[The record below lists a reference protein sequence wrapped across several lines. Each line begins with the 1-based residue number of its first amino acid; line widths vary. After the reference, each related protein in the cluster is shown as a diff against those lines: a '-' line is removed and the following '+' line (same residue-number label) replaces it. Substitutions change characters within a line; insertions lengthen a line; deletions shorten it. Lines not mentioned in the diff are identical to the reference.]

1 MKSKTKQLMKPKGVK
16 PNPTLIPL
24 LDANIPVTNL
34 KNAKRLMSK
43 LISGF
48 ISGKII
54 NQNAKD
60 LAYLVSTFVAIV
72 KDAEIEERI
81 KMLEEKIK

>member
-1 MKSKTKQLMKPKGVK
+1 MKSKTKQLMKSKGVN
-16 PNPTLIPL
+16 PNSIPL
-24 LDANIPVTNL
+24 LDLKIKVTNL
-34 KNAKRLMSK
+34 KSAKRLMSK